1 VNRNGPKAT
10 NPKHAPPFAKANHA
24 GEGDFDLELT
34 LVRSGAAALETDAL
48 VVLEW
53 EGSRHPLLAK
63 PLSAFYEAAEITGK
77 LLEFTLVHGVEGCG
91 ARRVLIAGAGKR
103 DKFDAGALRKIA
115 GAAIR
120 FLKGK
125 GVASAG
131 FALDSDGLNT
141 AELVTAAAEGALFG
155 VWEPDR
161 LKTDKTGPKAVESVV
176 FAVGEGAPALL
187 DAALDHGRTI
197 GEAVNLS
204 RDIAVEPPNVL
215 TPLALADRARKMAE
229 AAGLSIDVLDRDRMA
244 QLGMGALLGV
254 AQGSAEPPALIVIK
268 YVPKTNTSPATHL
281 GFVGKGVTFD
291 TGGISIKP
299 SEGMEKMK
307 YDMAG
312 AAAVI
317 GAMQAIA
324 HLKPSVAVT
333 AFIPTVENMPGGK
346 AQRPGDIVTSLSG
359 KTIEVLNTDAEGRLI
374 LADAITYAKQ
384 LGCTHLIDTAT
395 LTGAIVVALGHLSSG
410 AFTNNDELLGKWMAA
425 SQQAGEKMWHMPLD
439 DEYRD
444 MLNTVYADIGNI
456 GGRYGGACTA
466 AMFIKEFV
474 GDTPWVHVDVAGT
487 AWLDDAKP
495 YLAKGPTG
503 VPLGSF
509 VNLALNW
516 K

>member
-1 VNRNGPKAT
+1 
-10 NPKHAPPFAKANHA
+10 
-24 GEGDFDLELT
+24 
-34 LVRSGAAALETDAL
+34 
-48 VVLEW
+48 VLEW
-53 EGSRHPLLAK
+53 EDSRHALLAK
-63 PLSAFYEAAEITGK
+63 PLSAFYEAGEITGK
-77 LLEFTLVHGVEGCG
+77 PLEFTLVHGVEGYRS
-91 ARRVLIAGAGKR
+91 RRILIAGAGKR
-103 DKFDAGALRKIA
+103 DKFDASALRKIT

-131 FALDSDGLNT
+131 FSLDSDGLNT
-141 AELVTAAAEGALFG
+141 PELLTAAAEGALSG

-161 LKTDKTGPKAVESVV
+161 LKTDKTGPKAVASVV
-176 FAVGEGAPALL
+176 FAVGEGAAAL
-187 DAALDHGRTI
+187 DAALDHGRII

-268 YVPKTNTSPATHL
+268 YVPETNTSPATHL

-359 KTIEVLNTDAEGRLI
+359 KTIEILNTDAEGRLI

-444 MLNTVYADIGNI
+444 LLKTVYADIGNI

-503 VPLGSF
+503 IPLGSF